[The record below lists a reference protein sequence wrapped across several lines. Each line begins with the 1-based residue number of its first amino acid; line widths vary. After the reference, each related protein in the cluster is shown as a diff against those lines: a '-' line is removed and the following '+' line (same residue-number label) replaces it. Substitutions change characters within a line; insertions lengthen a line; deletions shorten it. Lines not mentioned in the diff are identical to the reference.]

1 MFGPPRFSHLTGSN
15 IMLSLL
21 TTSPNIFGS
30 TPFAKNLM
38 FFLPLSTL
46 KKLWKIISRQL
57 SKPFILIMGTNFW
70 LYDRFFP
77 HMVSTFSPPLRIPQS
92 TMDTL
97 NAGIDILSKLA
108 SLYFIVLPS
117 LSNFGPLPLPRRC
130 ISLIAC
136 RKQTSPPTPHMKN
149 FSNTNSP
156 PPNFGYLGV
165 SVFPGFAH
173 MPPIN

>member
-1 MFGPPRFSHLTGSN
+1 
-15 IMLSLL
+15 
-21 TTSPNIFGS
+21 
-30 TPFAKNLM
+30 
-38 FFLPLSTL
+38 
-46 KKLWKIISRQL
+46 
-57 SKPFILIMGTNFW
+57 MGANFW

-165 SVFPGFAH
+165 YVFPGFAH
-173 MPPIN
+173 TPPINYVTVHVCVSFLVTHLPKTRFSAMIYLPTKSSRLGMLGLSSMNSLIMHLSPTRPL